1 MKRTMKVLLSAL
13 LIVSLIACLAAC
25 GSKGPS
31 GTYTLASMES
41 EGMTLDAE
49 ALKSFGM
56 EASITFNS
64 DGTGSIDLMGQSEEF
79 TWKGNKI
86 TSSDGEE
93 ITFQFSGGT
102 ITMEEDGAKMVF
114 EK

>member
-31 GTYTLASMES
+31 GTYTLDSMEA
-41 EGMTLDAE
+41 EGMTMDAE
-49 ALKSFGM
+49 ALKGFGM
-56 EASITFNS
+56 EATITFNS

-79 TWKGNKI
+79 TWKGNTI
-86 TSSDGEE
+86 TSEDGEDLK
-93 ITFQFSGGT
+93 FDFDGNT

-114 EK
+114 KK